1 MKILFSSIQALLD
14 CLSRNTNIQ
23 GYVFESKY
31 GLPLVLLN
39 EIKIMSLVNF
49 ELKVKTTSYLR
60 PLSRLYRE
68 IPKG

>member
-14 CLSRNTNIQ
+14 CLSRNTNIK

-31 GLPLVLLN
+31 GLLVVLPN
-39 EIKIMSLVNF
+39 KIKIMSLVHF

-60 PLSRLYRE
+60 PLSRLYRK
-68 IPKG
+68 ISKG